1 MTLSKFNPQFYLV
14 YTEEK
19 LKLIDSPKELL
30 EKYKD
35 FQKKKKNSEILLNND
50 NNSNNNSNEVINYIN
65 NNIINNNNNNN
76 YNNNLSKTFNSNPNK
91 KNINGIC
98 SFECMNENSLQKI
111 IEDGTKET
119 EIIIKLK
126 NTSQQAWKKG
136 EAKLVFKS
144 SHFGENKD
152 IILDTQKPDEI
163 KNYKVVFN
171 NLSQYQEGDYKS
183 ILRFNI
189 NGQNIGKP
197 IKLKVVIEEPKKEK
211 EMNEYK
217 KIVTDFKSK
226 FNLISYSNEELLKIL
241 KKNNFDF
248 NKSFESM
255 FS

>member
-1 MTLSKFNPQFYLV
+1 MDNN
-14 YTEEK
+14 
-19 LKLIDSPKELL
+19 
-30 EKYKD
+30 
-35 FQKKKKNSEILLNND
+35 NS
-50 NNSNNNSNEVINYIN
+50 NSNNNYINNNNLNNINN

-111 IEDGTKET
+111 IEEGTNET

-126 NTSQQAWKKG
+126 NTSQQAWMKG

-144 SHFGENKD
+144 SHFGKKRD

-163 KNYKVVFN
+163 KIYKVVFN

-217 KIVTDFKSK
+217 EIVTYFKSK

-248 NKSFESM
+248 NESFESM
-255 FS
+255 FN